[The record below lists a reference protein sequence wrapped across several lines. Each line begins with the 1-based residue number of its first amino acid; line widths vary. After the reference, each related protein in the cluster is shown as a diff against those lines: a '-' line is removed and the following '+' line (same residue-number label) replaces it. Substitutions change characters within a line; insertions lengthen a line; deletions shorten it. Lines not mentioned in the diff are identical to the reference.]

1 MLQLFGKILR
11 YYICSL
17 KKIQFTVWLYTL
29 AAMVFWGLSFIW
41 TSLLF
46 KYYQPITIIF
56 IRLIISSV
64 FLFLAVFLT
73 HSFTPIRKKDIPV
86 IILAAVFNP
95 FLYFLMENYGL
106 MYTSPAIAA
115 VIIGTIPVFAP
126 ITGYLAFKEKLR
138 WYNIAGILLSFTG
151 VVMMLI
157 TPDFK
162 ISVNPAGLLFLA
174 GAVMASLI
182 YAVGLKKLT
191 ARYSSVTII
200 SWQNL
205 TGIFLF
211 LPFFLIFEMKDA
223 IRVPL
228 NTTIITSFLFLS
240 ILASSLSYVFYVK
253 AIKNLGIGKASI
265 FTNLIPVFTAI
276 ASFFLLGELF
286 TFQKIAGILIVI
298 FGVVISQISSREK

>member
-1 MLQLFGKILR
+1 
-11 YYICSL
+11 
-17 KKIQFTVWLYTL
+17 
-29 AAMVFWGLSFIW
+29 
-41 TSLLF
+41 
-46 KYYQPITIIF
+46 
-56 IRLIISSV
+56 
-64 FLFLAVFLT
+64 
-73 HSFTPIRKKDIPV
+73 
-86 IILAAVFNP
+86 AVFNP

-228 NTTIITSFLFLS
+228 NATIITSFLFLS

>member
-1 MLQLFGKILR
+1 
-11 YYICSL
+11 
-17 KKIQFTVWLYTL
+17 
-29 AAMVFWGLSFIW
+29 MVFWGLSFIW
-41 TSLLF
+41 TSLLL

-115 VIIGTIPVFAP
+115 VVIGTIPVFAP
-126 ITGYLAFKEKLR
+126 ITGYLAFKERLR
-138 WYNIAGILLSFTG
+138 WYNIAGILLSFGG

-157 TPDFK
+157 TPDLK

-223 IRVPL
+223 IHVPL
-228 NTTIITSFLFLS
+228 NATIISSFLFLS

-253 AIKNLGIGKASI
+253 AIKHLGISKASI

-276 ASFFLLGELF
+276 ASFFLLGEFF
-286 TFQKIAGILIVI
+286 TIQKIAGILIVI
-298 FGVVISQISSREK
+298 SGVVISQINSQKK